1 MDYQSIP
8 SNCRTNNFL
17 ENYNGYIK
25 THLGKNRYINW
36 VNFIHFIKTE
46 SQRNLNKLHENAN
59 LNILTLKKNED
70 KNIIKDMKTKKDNI
84 NFNNDNDI
92 DTNENNEKD
101 EAKKNIYDTKDINT
115 SLNVNTNNLVKENI
129 EKIIFHKFGIKN
141 IGNTCFA
148 NSLLQILLH
157 CKIFIENFYDSFTQK
172 NLEVNTMSYKFYEIC
187 QIIKNESLNVKY
199 INISEFMY
207 YLGFKHKQYSG
218 YNQHDSQEF
227 CRILLDD
234 FSKDL
239 NRVIDVEIYKEIKYS
254 KPDSKIRC
262 EYEFIKYFKKREN
275 SFICDLFYS
284 TIMSKFTCLC
294 QYQTYSFQNIMD
306 IPLLLPKDIKIIEL
320 EKLLTEYFKYE
331 ILEFET
337 ICENCKKILNHK
349 KDLNIVRPPKIL
361 ILSLQ
366 RINFHNKVKNECI
379 VKIPENLDIKEFI
392 DIDFGYDN
400 NSLYELYSII
410 NHIGKIDFGHY
421 YSYIKLYDDNLWYEF
436 DDSNVK
442 LIGKEL
448 IDYDKAYILFYI
460 NKKNI

>member
-70 KNIIKDMKTKKDNI
+70 KNII
-84 NFNNDNDI
+84 
-92 DTNENNEKD
+92 
-101 EAKKNIYDTKDINT
+101 
-115 SLNVNTNNLVKENI
+115 
-129 EKIIFHKFGIKN
+129 
-141 IGNTCFA
+141 
-148 NSLLQILLH
+148 
-157 CKIFIENFYDSFTQK
+157 
-172 NLEVNTMSYKFYEIC
+172 
-187 QIIKNESLNVKY
+187 
-199 INISEFMY
+199 
-207 YLGFKHKQYSG
+207 
-218 YNQHDSQEF
+218 
-227 CRILLDD
+227 
-234 FSKDL
+234 
-239 NRVIDVEIYKEIKYS
+239 
-254 KPDSKIRC
+254 
-262 EYEFIKYFKKREN
+262 
-275 SFICDLFYS
+275 
-284 TIMSKFTCLC
+284 
-294 QYQTYSFQNIMD
+294 
-306 IPLLLPKDIKIIEL
+306 KDIKIIEL

-410 NHIGKIDFGHY
+410 NHIGKIDFDHY
-421 YSYIKLYDDNLWYEF
+421 YSYIKLYNDNLWYEF